1 MMNNKNY
8 ASFRDPSGYVYYED
22 GKVFRKIN
30 ECYISTY
37 DYLMSSGLYDRL
49 LEEELIIKHKEVKRT
64 DNFVILEV
72 EKVPFISYSYEWCF
86 SQYKD
91 AALLTLKINK
101 IALEYGMILKDASVY
116 NVQFINSKPV
126 FIDTLSFDMYEEG
139 MPWGAYGQFT
149 RHFIAP
155 LLLMNFVDDRMN
167 CLLKNYIDGVPLDL
181 TEAILKKRGGFFAK
195 QHIIWQNKAIKKH
208 NVDGRKSSIKV
219 NVSKKSL
226 LNINVMIQ
234 NQIEALRGKKVNTEW
249 DEYYSNTNYSSIA
262 DDEKKSI
269 VLDYVKKLKIMNS
282 DFAIDIGANDGKYS
296 RLIREYFNTVISMDI
311 DNNAVSRNYEVAN
324 QNNENILP
332 LVFDFNNPSPSIGFA
347 CKERESLSER
357 CSAKLVMALALIHHI
372 AISNNVPLDKI
383 AEWFSK
389 IGEYLIIEFVP
400 KNDSQVKLLL
410 KTRRDIFDMYTKE
423 TFEKNFSNYFDI
435 LEINKV
441 LDSERIIYLMKA
453 KK

>member
-234 NQIEALRGKKVNTEW
+234 NQIEALRGKNVSTEW

-282 DFAIDIGANDGKYS
+282 DFAIDMGANDGKYS

-357 CSAKLVMALALIHHI
+357 GSAKLVMALALIHHI

-441 LDSERIIYLMKA
+441 LDSERIIYLMKV

>member
-181 TEAILKKRGGFFAK
+181 TESILKKRGGFFAK

-282 DFAIDIGANDGKYS
+282 DFAIDMGANDGKYS

-347 CKERESLSER
+347 CKERESLGER

-441 LDSERIIYLMKA
+441 LDSERIIYLMKV

>member
-64 DNFVILEV
+64 DNFFILEV

-234 NQIEALRGKKVNTEW
+234 NQIEALRGKNVSTEW

-332 LVFDFNNPSPSIGFA
+332 LVFDFNNLVINN
-347 CKERESLSER
+347 SL
-357 CSAKLVMALALIHHI
+357 C
-372 AISNNVPLDKI
+372 
-383 AEWFSK
+383 
-389 IGEYLIIEFVP
+389 
-400 KNDSQVKLLL
+400 
-410 KTRRDIFDMYTKE
+410 
-423 TFEKNFSNYFDI
+423 
-435 LEINKV
+435 
-441 LDSERIIYLMKA
+441 
-453 KK
+453 